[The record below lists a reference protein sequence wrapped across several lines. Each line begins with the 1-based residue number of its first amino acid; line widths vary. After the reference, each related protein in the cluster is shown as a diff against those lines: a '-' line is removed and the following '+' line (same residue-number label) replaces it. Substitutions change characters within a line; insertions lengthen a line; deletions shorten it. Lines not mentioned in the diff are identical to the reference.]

1 MDNSHQQTCFAA
13 CTVAD
18 DDELSADLSHGVWVR
33 GYGRVCGREVIGEMM
48 MMESEEDEAGEI
60 DANKGE
66 AVWMRVEE
74 LWSRIGRVR
83 KRELGRSR
91 VQEKAGRQRTS
102 ELSEGAKMGQRLH
115 CH

>member
-33 GYGRVCGREVIGEMM
+33 GYGRVRGREVIGEMM
-48 MMESEEDEAGEI
+48 MMGSEEDEAGEI

-83 KRELGRSR
+83 KREGVGYR
-91 VQEKAGRQRTS
+91 
-102 ELSEGAKMGQRLH
+102 EG
-115 CH
+115 